1 MTLGTCL
8 RLQHRATRRW
18 DGRGRIG
25 AWISPAPRS
34 NSVKP
39 GLSVSVVADRP
50 ETADLL
56 RRNSEQLQRDLSE
69 AGYEGV
75 ELDFD
80 QQDSDQGNR
89 QKAET
94 AEAGKAAAQGQPI
107 SYRITHTDAGLDIR
121 I

>member
-1 MTLGTCL
+1 MDGARTEVTLDPVELGRVSLTFV
-8 RLQHRATRRW
+8 TRD
-18 DGRGRIG
+18 DG
-25 AWISPAPRS
+25 
-34 NSVKP
+34 V
-39 GLSVSVVADRP
+39 SVSVVADRP